1 VARGVV
7 VATPDLDFGRFSAA
21 DGSTRFF
28 GLGFSDGDRGAG
40 RAVKLALRLA
50 LRASLCRFLLRLS
63 SRSFSR
69 ISLSMKK
76 HWMPSD
82 RAL

>member
-1 VARGVV
+1 VA
-7 VATPDLDFGRFSAA
+7 ATPGLDFGRFSAA
-21 DGSTRFF
+21 DGSTRFL

-40 RAVKLALRLA
+40 REVKLALRVA

-69 ISLSMKK
+69 TSLSMKK